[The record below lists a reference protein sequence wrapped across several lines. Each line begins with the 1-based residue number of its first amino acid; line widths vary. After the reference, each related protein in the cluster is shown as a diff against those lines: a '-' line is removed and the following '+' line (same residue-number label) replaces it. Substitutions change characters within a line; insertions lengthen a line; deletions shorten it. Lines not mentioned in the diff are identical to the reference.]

1 MNGRTYDIS
10 AFKNSIDIR
19 EVLGHFGYGTAINR
33 NIKCPGNEH
42 EDNKPSARI
51 YLDKNICKCFSC
63 DNRFSTIDI
72 VMKNAEVETW
82 QEACDYMI
90 ENFDCKG
97 FYTDKN
103 KENEEQEKFP
113 LTRQEILDLG
123 LSPKSMFVENPFKPD
138 EKIRMDLYLL
148 WKDDREAFNEMIGGK
163 TFEAIDYFKDRI
175 KQAEKDIQ
183 LCQVHQDFYIEKS
196 ESGLTIDELVA
207 DYKADF
213 EKYTPNDDPEKNSY
227 EIKALQMY
235 YKIDEIKTL
244 TIPLLQETLNH
255 MIELNKIYG
264 KYYSEIEQD
273 KIEDEKDDR

>member
-103 KENEEQEKFP
+103 KENEEQENFP

-138 EKIRMDLYLL
+138 EKIVSYEKLGAGRIVNVLP
-148 WKDDREAFNEMIGGK
+148 ESICTAFISENFKPGE
-163 TFEAIDYFKDRI
+163 ID
-175 KQAEKDIQ
+175 
-183 LCQVHQDFYIEKS
+183 
-196 ESGLTIDELVA
+196 GIDEEILYTV
-207 DYKADF
+207 KAFF
-213 EKYTPNDDPEKNSY
+213 ENSLNIS
-227 EIKALQMY
+227 ETARKMFIHRN
-235 YKIDEIKTL
+235 TL
-244 TIPLLQETLNH
+244 IYR
-255 MIELNKIYG
+255 LNKLYNLIG
-264 KYYSEIEQD
+264 LD
-273 KIEDEKDDR
+273 VRNFDDAMTFKLTDMVNKRLKVIRNGQQSRE